1 MNNKYSNSKIY
12 ALRSYSTDEIY
23 IGSTIQ
29 TLSKKMSEIQNSKM
43 NVLID
48 YLNKYDDAYIELL
61 ENFPCKSKEELNKR
75 QGELIRMNIKNVINR
90 QMKKQNVNKEKR
102 REQEKT
108 LIFLRRG
115 KPDDMSTEQFEKIRS
130 DYINSLSKN
139 KREYI
144 S

>member
-1 MNNKYSNSKIY
+1 MTNNYTNSKIY
-12 ALRSYSTDEIY
+12 ALRSYSTDKIY
-23 IGSTIQ
+23 IGSTTQ
-29 TLSKKMSEIQNSKM
+29 SLTKKLSELKYSHGNAI
-43 NVLID
+43 ID
-48 YLNKYDDAYIELL
+48 YISKYDDVYIELL
-61 ENFPCKSKEELNKR
+61 EDFPCKSKEELMKR
-75 QGELIRMNIKNVINR
+75 QGELIRMNIQIVANR
-90 QMKKQNVNKEKR
+90 QMKKRNVNLEKR

-139 KREYI
+139 EREYI